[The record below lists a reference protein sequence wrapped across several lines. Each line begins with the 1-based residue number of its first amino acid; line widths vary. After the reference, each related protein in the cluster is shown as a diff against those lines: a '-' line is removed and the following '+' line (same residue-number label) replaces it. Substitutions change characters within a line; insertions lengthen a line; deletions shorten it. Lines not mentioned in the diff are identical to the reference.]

1 MTDNT
6 RSAARPFDA
15 APLPEGVAL
24 TTSAALYPERHA
36 PGEVGLPLLLVENAL
51 GRAVI
56 ALQGAHAI
64 AFRPAG
70 RREMLWLSPKCKLQ
84 PGTAIRGGIPL
95 CLPWFGPGPDG
106 KSAHGFVR
114 TAVWTLSNAEI
125 AESGETSVTLE
136 LAGDASSNALWPH
149 AFVFRLEFVVG
160 GSLTMR
166 LSASNLSREAAP
178 FAFAFH
184 TYFAVPDV
192 AQARVSGLENTDYI
206 DKMDGGSRQRQH
218 DPVTIS
224 GATDRI
230 YLDVPAVQVIESA
243 DGRIAIESDAG
254 CAVVWNAWDNDR
266 NIADMGAG
274 NHVGYLCVER
284 GEVAERSQT
293 IPPGETYRS
302 WMTLSL

>member
-6 RSAARPFDA
+6 TSPADA
-15 APLPEGVAL
+15 LGTQALPQGVSL
-24 TTSAALYPERHA
+24 TTSTALYPELHA
-36 PGEVGLPLLLVENAL
+36 AGEAGLPLLLVENAL

-70 RREMLWLSPKCKLQ
+70 QREMLWLSPKCKLQ

-114 TAVWTLSNAEI
+114 TANWALANAEI
-125 AESGETSVTLE
+125 TPSGETCVTLK
-136 LAGDASSNALWPH
+136 LAGDASTNALWPH
-149 AFVFRLEFVVG
+149 AFVFQLEFVVG
-160 GSLTMR
+160 SRLTMR
-166 LSASNLSREAAP
+166 LSATNRSGEAAP

-192 AQARVSGLENTDYI
+192 AKASVNGLEDTNYI
-206 DKMDGGSRQRQH
+206 DKMDGCSRKRQQGL
-218 DPVTIS
+218 VTIS
-224 GATDRI
+224 EATDRI
-230 YLDVPAVQVIESA
+230 YLDVSAIQTIESA
-243 DGRIAIESDAG
+243 AGRIAIESDAG
-254 CAVVWNAWDNDR
+254 CAVVWNAWNNDR
-266 NIADMGAG
+266 NIADMGEG

-293 IPPGETYRS
+293 IPPGDTYRS
-302 WMTLSL
+302 WMTLSQ

>member
-1 MTDNT
+1 MTNMT
-6 RSAARPFDA
+6 MTANP
-15 APLPEGVAL
+15 PPQGVAL
-24 TTSAALYPERHA
+24 TRSTELYPALHTA
-36 PGEVGLPLLLVENAL
+36 GDVGLPLLLVENAI

-56 ALQGAHAI
+56 ALQGAHVL
-64 AFRPAG
+64 AFHPAG
-70 RREMLWLSPKCKLQ
+70 QREMLWLSPKCKLQ

-114 TAVWTLSNAEI
+114 TADWALANAEI
-125 AESGETSVTLE
+125 TPSGATRITLE
-136 LAGDASSNALWPH
+136 LAGDASTSALWPH
-149 AFVFRLEFVVG
+149 AFVFQLELLVAET
-160 GSLTMR
+160 LTIR
-166 LSASNLSREAAP
+166 LSATNRSAETAP

-192 AQARVSGLENTDYI
+192 ARARVSGLEDTDYI
-206 DKMDGGSRQRQH
+206 DKMDGGSRKRQAGE
-218 DPVTIS
+218 VTI
-224 GATDRI
+224 GAATDRI
-230 YLDVPAVQVIESA
+230 YLNVSARQTIESA

-266 NIADMGAG
+266 NIADMGEG

-284 GEVAERSQT
+284 GEVAERSLT
-293 IPPGETYRS
+293 IPPGETCRS